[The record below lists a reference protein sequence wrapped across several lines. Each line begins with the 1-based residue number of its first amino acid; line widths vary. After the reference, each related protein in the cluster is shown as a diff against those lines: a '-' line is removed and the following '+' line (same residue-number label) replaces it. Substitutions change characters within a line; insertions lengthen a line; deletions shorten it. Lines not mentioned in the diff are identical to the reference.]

1 MKLSSGSVI
10 LGVLSFILA
19 CNGQSQK
26 TVSTVNVDNA
36 HCGFPLFLGWSAS
49 LSFGLESQLT

>member
-26 TVSTVNVDNA
+26 TVSTVNVDEEIVQLKKQLE
-36 HCGFPLFLGWSAS
+36 GFTELFVR
-49 LSFGLESQLT
+49 TPR